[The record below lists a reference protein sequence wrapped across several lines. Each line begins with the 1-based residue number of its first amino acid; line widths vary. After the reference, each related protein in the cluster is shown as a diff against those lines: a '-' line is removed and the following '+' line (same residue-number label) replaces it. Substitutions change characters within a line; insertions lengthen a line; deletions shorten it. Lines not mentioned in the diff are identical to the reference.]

1 MLAAF
6 YRGHLHIQKHQK
18 DHEVRLD
25 LFQDQIAF
33 QPDDFEKVGPTP
45 DSPPLLI
52 LTHPI
57 LDLKAC
63 PIDNNC
69 VKQTDDME
77 YNFGYI

>member
-25 LFQDQIAF
+25 LFQDQ
-33 QPDDFEKVGPTP
+33 
-45 DSPPLLI
+45 
-52 LTHPI
+52 PI